1 MFSSKEIMETIRMV
15 SIENMDIRTVTLGI
29 SILDC
34 STDNVN
40 QLCEN
45 VYNKIIKTG
54 NKFVETANE
63 LEGKYGVP
71 IINKRITVTPISC
84 IIAPI
89 IGKDKDSGRKVASA
103 MDEAAK
109 DINIDLIGGYSAL
122 VQGGLTRADD
132 ALIQS
137 IPETLS
143 STDRVCS
150 SINVADTKVGLNMDA
165 IIKLG
170 NVIIDLAKRTKNGF
184 GCAKFVVLCNAPNNI
199 PFMAGGFHG
208 IGMGENAI
216 NVGISG
222 PGVIEKAIRN
232 KQNMNLS
239 ELSEAIKR
247 ISFKI
252 TRAGEL
258 IGKELAKNLSVK
270 FGCIDVSLAPSP
282 KIGDS
287 VASVLEAMGLEMV
300 GAPGSTAALALLTDA
315 VKKGGQMASS
325 SVGGYSGAFIPISE
339 DEGMVR
345 AVKAGALNLEKLEAM
360 TAVCSVG
367 LDMIAVPI
375 ETPVETI
382 CGIIA
387 DEMMIGVI
395 NKKTTGVRIIPIP
408 NKLPGEV
415 VDFGG
420 LFGTA
425 IVMKVNKFS
434 SSRFILRGGRIPPPI
449 TSLGN

>member
-1 MFSSKEIMETIRMV
+1 VFNPKEIIETIRMV
-15 SIENMDIRTVTLGI
+15 SLENMDIRTVTLGI
-29 SILDC
+29 SLLDC
-34 STDNVN
+34 SSPDIT

-45 VYNKIIKTG
+45 IYHKITQTAH
-54 NKFVETANE
+54 KFVKKANE
-63 LEGKYGVP
+63 LEDKYSVP
-71 IINKRITVTPISC
+71 IVNKRITVTPISC
-84 IIAPI
+84 VIAPI
-89 IGKDKDSGRKVASA
+89 IGEDKNVGQKVASA

-109 DINIDLIGGYSAL
+109 DVNVDLIGGYSAL
-122 VQGGLTRADD
+122 VQGGLTPADNVI
-132 ALIQS
+132 IQS

-143 STDRVCS
+143 STERVCS

-165 IIKLG
+165 ILQIGKVITKL
-170 NVIIDLAKRTKNGF
+170 ARRTKNGF

-199 PFMAGGFHG
+199 PFMPGGFHG

-222 PGVIEKAIRN
+222 PGVIEETIRN
-232 KQNMNLS
+232 HQNMNLG
-239 ELSEAIKR
+239 ELAEAIKR

-258 IGKELAKNLSVK
+258 IGKELAENLSVK

-287 VASVLEAMGLEMV
+287 VAGVLEVMGLERV

-315 VKKGGQMASS
+315 VKKGGQMGSS

-345 AVKAGALNLEKLEAM
+345 AVKAEALTLEKLEAM

-367 LDMIAVPI
+367 LDMIAVPFD
-375 ETPVETI
+375 TPVESI

-387 DEMMIGVI
+387 DEMMIGII
-395 NKKTTGVRIIPIP
+395 NNKTTGVRIIPIP
-408 NKLPGEV
+408 NKLPGEM

-434 SSRFILRGGRIPPPI
+434 SRKFILRGGRIPPPI
-449 TSLGN
+449 ISLGN